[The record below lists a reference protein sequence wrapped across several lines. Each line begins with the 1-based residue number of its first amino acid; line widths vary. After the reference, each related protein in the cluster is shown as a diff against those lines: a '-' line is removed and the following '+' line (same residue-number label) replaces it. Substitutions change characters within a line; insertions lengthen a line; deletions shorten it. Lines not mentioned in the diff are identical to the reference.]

1 MTLLVSD
8 FFSTRKMHIEKKMS
22 IRYQIFR
29 QCTALGMLL
38 CSFCHSYDSVIKI
51 FVAFFFLDPQSRFVI
66 DSTTAEVSVNAKLI
80 EGQSTV
86 VLKVTY
92 ISLFTR
98 IGSHVRAYAKRK
110 QPDISNVIDNH
121 SNSLC
126 THFFLYC
133 IALLYIRAICSD
145 YGQLY
150 LEGIVIGKLTSNT
163 TVRLLPGHS
172 ARQPDP
178 TGRGTAPP
186 GRHRSG
192 R

>member
-38 CSFCHSYDSVIKI
+38 CSFCHSYDFRGILI
-51 FVAFFFLDPQSRFVI
+51 PDPQSRFVI

-92 ISLFTR
+92 FI
-98 IGSHVRAYAKRK
+98 IY
-110 QPDISNVIDNH
+110 
-121 SNSLC
+121 
-126 THFFLYC
+126 
-133 IALLYIRAICSD
+133 
-145 YGQLY
+145 
-150 LEGIVIGKLTSNT
+150 
-163 TVRLLPGHS
+163 
-172 ARQPDP
+172 
-178 TGRGTAPP
+178 
-186 GRHRSG
+186 
-192 R
+192 